1 LDALTDPF
9 LIDPAALPGPVLV
22 TGAGGC
28 IGAWTVAILSRSGV
42 PVVAFDLNDAR
53 ARPALVMGE
62 AAAAALTWE
71 TGDIADRDRLD
82 EICDRHGIGA
92 IIHLAG
98 LQVPFCK
105 ADPAAGARVNVEGTI
120 NVLEQARHRGLKRT
134 AYASSVAAHGMPP
147 GGAAIATLYGA
158 YKLANEYTARIYW
171 LDWGVPSVGIRP
183 NVVYGIGRD
192 QGMTS
197 GVSVALAHAAR
208 GEAYEIAFGGPVSW
222 LYAGEAAA
230 AFIAAVAREGDDARV
245 FDLNGACIS
254 VEDGIEILSRIAPGH
269 RVTTTGTR
277 LPFPPDLSD
286 APIRDYLGDYPS
298 IAPEE
303 GIRATYEG
311 FARLAGQGRLA
322 AQA

>member
-1 LDALTDPF
+1 MDALTDPF

-62 AAAAALTWE
+62 EGAAALTWE
-71 TGDIADRDRLD
+71 TGDIADRGRLD

-120 NVLEQARHRGLKRT
+120 NVLELARHRRLKRT

-147 GGAAIATLYGA
+147 GGEAVATLYGA

-183 NVVYGIGRD
+183 NVVYGVGRD

-286 APIRDYLGDYPS
+286 GPIRDQLGDYPS

-303 GIRATYEG
+303 GIRATYEA

>member
-1 LDALTDPF
+1 
-9 LIDPAALPGPVLV
+9 
-22 TGAGGC
+22 
-28 IGAWTVAILSRSGV
+28 
-42 PVVAFDLNDAR
+42 
-53 ARPALVMGE
+53 
-62 AAAAALTWE
+62 
-71 TGDIADRDRLD
+71 
-82 EICDRHGIGA
+82 
-92 IIHLAG
+92 
-98 LQVPFCK
+98 
-105 ADPAAGARVNVEGTI
+105 
-120 NVLEQARHRGLKRT
+120 
-134 AYASSVAAHGMPP
+134 
-147 GGAAIATLYGA
+147 
-158 YKLANEYTARIYW
+158 
-171 LDWGVPSVGIRP
+171 
-183 NVVYGIGRD
+183 
-192 QGMTS
+192 
-197 GVSVALAHAAR
+197 VALAHAAR

-303 GIRATYEG
+303 GIRATYEA